1 MGGAAEPAP
10 VRGVIHQVGPMPDG
24 NERPRLHRL
33 KVEGFRS
40 IAQLEITFSNL
51 DVMIGPNGAGKSN
64 LIGFLRLLGFML
76 SSDTGLGLF
85 VGRSGGAAALL
96 HDGPKISQEIA
107 AEIVIETSAGTNEYV
122 FRLQVAAGDTLVFA
136 EEKFRFRQ
144 RGRSTAQTWLAFG
157 AGHRSPGILGV
168 SEDNRRRTQRTVL
181 SLLRGLSVYQFH
193 DTSAEAPP
201 KRKSRI
207 DAGRFLR
214 GDAGN
219 LASFLF
225 NMRDA
230 QPGYYERIVKT
241 IRLIAP
247 FFDDFD
253 LEEDEGYTLLRWRE
267 VGSDELFGP
276 SQISDG
282 TLRAMALVTLLLQ
295 PPTSM
300 PPMLVIDEPELGL
313 HPVGL
318 QIVSGLVRAASQS
331 RQCLIATQAS
341 AFLDALDPEN
351 VIVVERRG
359 RSSTFTRLEAA
370 SLKTWLDEYDL
381 AELWDMNLLGGRPAS
396 LAAE

>member
-1 MGGAAEPAP
+1 M
-10 VRGVIHQVGPMPDG
+10 
-24 NERPRLHRL
+24 
-33 KVEGFRS
+33 
-40 IAQLEITFSNL
+40 
-51 DVMIGPNGAGKSN
+51 
-64 LIGFLRLLGFML
+64 
-76 SSDTGLGLF
+76 
-85 VGRSGGAAALL
+85 
-96 HDGPKISQEIA
+96 
-107 AEIVIETSAGTNEYV
+107 
-122 FRLQVAAGDTLVFA
+122 
-136 EEKFRFRQ
+136 
-144 RGRSTAQTWLAFG
+144 
-157 AGHRSPGILGV
+157 
-168 SEDNRRRTQRTVL
+168 
-181 SLLRGLSVYQFH
+181 YQFH

-225 NMRDA
+225 NMKDA
-230 QPGYYERIVKT
+230 QPDYYGRIVKT
-241 IRLIAP
+241 VRLIAP

-253 LEEDEGYTLLRWRE
+253 LEDDQGYTLLRWRE
-267 VGSDELFGP
+267 VGSEELFGP

-295 PPTSM
+295 PPASM

-331 RQCLIATQAS
+331 RQCLIATQAP
-341 AFLDALDPEN
+341 AFLDALDPAN

-359 RSSTFTRLEAA
+359 RSSTFRRLEAA